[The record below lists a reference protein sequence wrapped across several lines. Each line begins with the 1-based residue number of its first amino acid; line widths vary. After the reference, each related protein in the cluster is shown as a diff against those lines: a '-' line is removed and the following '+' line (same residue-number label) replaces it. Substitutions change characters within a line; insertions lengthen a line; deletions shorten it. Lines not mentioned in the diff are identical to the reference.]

1 MACSCLHAIVI
12 NVNGSAK
19 ENPGNRGWQWE
30 KGMST
35 YLAVMVGIVVRVVGI
50 VGDACICVWWGQ
62 VVVGKYVG
70 VDAVIYRWG
79 GITWDKEVVQH
90 ASVGSG
96 LKWDGRA
103 AEWKWCKRWKGT

>member
-1 MACSCLHAIVI
+1 MACSCLHAIVS

-62 VVVGKYVG
+62 VVVGKYVD
-70 VDAVIYRWG
+70 VDAVMYRWG
-79 GITWDKEVVQH
+79 GITWCEVVQH
-90 ASVGSG
+90 ASAGSD

-103 AEWKWCKRWKGT
+103 AECERWNTWKGT